1 MIGRAAVRAAMAG
14 SGRRLSALAMAQKPH
29 GPFEPPP
36 APDYADASAWSAYG
50 DAGEGASLDADVFYV
65 HPTAY
70 FGERWN
76 AAYDDADAARQV
88 DQLHVAVQGAAL
100 AARRVFA
107 PRYRQMSLG
116 SFAAEEEDWPSAR
129 SAAELAY
136 ADVAAAFSHFAAHCS
151 GDRPFF
157 IAAHSQGT
165 MLATRLLLEELDG
178 SPLAER
184 CVACYLIGFGMP
196 ASVADGLRS
205 FAPSMRPD
213 QVRAIISWNLR
224 ADGAEDGG
232 ANAELLSR
240 WVPEGLGPMLQ
251 VAPPSAVPPSARPAA
266 HAAHA
271 PPAAASRRLTPVS
284 DGPRSRRS
292 RGSRTTCSRL
302 LSRRASRRPFA
313 AWRCRSTSRASL
325 RTRRAAPRRRR
336 AAPRLP
342 RLALALPHLT
352 SLT

>member
-1 MIGRAAVRAAMAG
+1 MIGRAAVRAAGSLAG

-213 QVRAIISWNLR
+213 QVRAIIAWNLR

-251 VAPPSAVPPSARPAA
+251 VAPPALCHPPLAPPPTPPTPLRLRQAAVSHPSPTSPGLAA
-266 HAAHA
+266 HVAVA
-271 PPAAASRRLTPVS
+271 PPA
-284 DGPRSRRS
+284 
-292 RGSRTTCSRL
+292 
-302 LSRRASRRPFA
+302 
-313 AWRCRSTSRASL
+313 
-325 RTRRAAPRRRR
+325 
-336 AAPRLP
+336 
-342 RLALALPHLT
+342 LAV
-352 SLT
+352 